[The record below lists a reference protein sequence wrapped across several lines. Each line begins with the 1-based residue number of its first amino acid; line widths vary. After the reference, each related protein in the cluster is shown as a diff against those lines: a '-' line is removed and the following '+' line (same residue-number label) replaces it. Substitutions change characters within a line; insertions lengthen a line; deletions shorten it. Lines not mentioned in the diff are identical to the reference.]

1 MTKSSICLY
10 CGVELIIG
18 DNWTESRQKNKLY
31 NCRKCASQIARGLM
45 SRKDRIT
52 IREECE
58 PEYHLSP
65 HNLTEMMGAHNA
77 QKRLKLQQHIANQM
91 TEEVKASLRRTDAS
105 IVRVFNVKKQRY
117 E

>member
-1 MTKSSICLY
+1 MTKNSICLY

-31 NCRKCASQIARGLM
+31 NCRKCASQIARGFM
-45 SRKDRIT
+45 SRKDRISE
-52 IREECE
+52 REQEE
-58 PEYHLSP
+58 PEYLLSST
-65 HNLTEMMGAHNA
+65 NLEEMMGRDGA
-77 QKRLKLQQHIANQM
+77 QRRRILQERVAKQM
-91 TEEVKASLRRTDAS
+91 TDEIKASLRRTDVS

>member
-1 MTKSSICLY
+1 MTKNSICLY
-10 CGVELIIG
+10 CGVELIVG
-18 DNWTESRQKNKLY
+18 ENWTESRQKHKLY

-58 PEYHLSP
+58 PEYLLSST
-65 HNLTEMMGAHNA
+65 NLEEMMGKDGA
-77 QKRLKLQQHIANQM
+77 QRRRILQERVAKQM
-91 TEEVKASLRRTDAS
+91 TEEIKASLRRTDAS